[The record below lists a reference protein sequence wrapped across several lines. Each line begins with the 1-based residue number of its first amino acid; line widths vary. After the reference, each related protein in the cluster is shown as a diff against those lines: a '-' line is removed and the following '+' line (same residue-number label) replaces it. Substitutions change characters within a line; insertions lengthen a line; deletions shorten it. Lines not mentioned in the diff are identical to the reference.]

1 MFFIFLLQTDKS
13 CHAEV
18 DLLFFNFYAF
28 LASKLDLFVVG
39 NFLFWWE
46 RWIRLVIY
54 HSHACSMLVLLI
66 IFQNVSMKKF
76 CINSLKIKKKKYSS
90 FDKWHH
96 LFAIA
101 TSILNHFQIILRTR
115 IYFYH
120 FPLRLTKEKSS
131 HFQSKCL
138 KIYLRHRQGR
148 VKSFKS
154 FIIVNFSCFH
164 FHEKSWNFLVI
175 YELDF

>member
-76 CINSLKIKKKKYSS
+76 CINSLKIKKKNI
-90 FDKWHH
+90 HH
-96 LFAIA
+96 LISD
-101 TSILNHFQIILRTR
+101 TICLLLLHQSWII
-115 IYFYH
+115 
-120 FPLRLTKEKSS
+120 
-131 HFQSKCL
+131 SKL
-138 KIYLRHRQGR
+138 FWGLAFI
-148 VKSFKS
+148 
-154 FIIVNFSCFH
+154 FIIFPWDWWKKSLPIFSQ
-164 FHEKSWNFLVI
+164 SV
-175 YELDF
+175 